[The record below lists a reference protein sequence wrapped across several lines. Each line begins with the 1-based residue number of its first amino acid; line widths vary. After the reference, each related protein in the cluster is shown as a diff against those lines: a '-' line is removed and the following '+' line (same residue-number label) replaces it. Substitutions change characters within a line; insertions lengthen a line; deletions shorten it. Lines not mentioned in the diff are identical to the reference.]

1 MGGHFVAKEEVKYDA
16 SSIQVLKGLEAVR
29 KRPGMYIGS
38 TDSRGLH
45 HLVYE
50 IVDNAVDEALS
61 GYGDEINVTIEAD
74 NAITV
79 QDHGRGMPVGM
90 HASGKPTPEVIM
102 TVLHAGGKFGQSD
115 GYKTSG
121 GLHGVGASVVNALS
135 SHLTLTIVRD
145 HVRYQEIFKDG
156 GQPVGTLKKLG
167 KTKAE
172 NGTTV
177 SFKPDPKI
185 FSTTVY
191 DYNTLA
197 NRLRESAFLLKG
209 IKITL
214 TDKRAGQ
221 EKQDVFQFADG
232 IQEFV
237 SYLNEGKD
245 VLGKT
250 LYFDGKQDGVEVEV
264 AAQYNDGYSESLL
277 SFVNNVRTPDGGT
290 HEAGFRSAWTKTFN
304 EYAKKVGLLKAND
317 KNLEGSDVREGLTA
331 VISVRIP
338 ERLLQFEGQT
348 KDKLG
353 TPEARKIVDAIVSE
367 QLNYALMENG
377 DFAQMLIRKAL
388 KAREA
393 REAARKARNQARGGK
408 PKGKKERNLS
418 GKLTPAQSKNAKKN
432 ELFLVEGDSAGG
444 SAKQGRDRKFQAILP
459 LRGKV
464 LNTEKAKLDDVLKN
478 EELNT
483 IIYTVGAGAGSE
495 FNVEDS
501 NYDKIIIMTDA
512 DDDGAHIQ
520 ILLLTFFYKYMRP
533 MIEAGKIYIA
543 LPPLYRLQRGRGAK
557 TNITYAWTNE
567 ELTKLTK
574 KMGKGAQLQR
584 FKGLGE
590 MNADQ
595 LWETTMNP
603 ETRTLI
609 QVRIEDAEL
618 AERRVTTLMGNK
630 VEPRRE
636 WIEENVQFT
645 LADDQ
650 ESDQLVENKGQ
661 LPQTKEPTIS
671 TWNK

>member
-1 MGGHFVAKEEVKYDA
+1 MAKEEVKYDA

-221 EKQDVFQFADG
+221 EKQDVFQFDNG

-408 PKGKKERNLS
+408 RKGKKERNLS

-533 MIEAGKIYIA
+533 MIEAGKVYIA

-650 ESDQLVENKGQ
+650 ESDKLVENKGQ
-661 LPQTKEPTIS
+661 LPPTKEPTIS